1 MVINRMDR
9 INNILMEIGECM
21 RIEQGIGIKNVLK
34 IMCPGTQLRE
44 GLENILRSKTG
55 GLVVIGDE
63 EEIMKL
69 VDGGFYINS
78 EYTPT
83 YAYELAKMDGAI
95 VITRDLKRILCANAQ
110 LIPDPSIPTYETG
123 TRHRTAHRV
132 AKQTNNIVIAISQRR
147 NIITMY
153 KGDIKYV
160 LRESSVILSKANQA
174 IQTLEKYVTVL
185 ERAINNL
192 DLLEIQDLTTLFD
205 VVTSVQRTEMV
216 MRIVEEINMYILELG
231 NEGRLISM
239 QLNELIK
246 HVERD
251 GILVIKDYCKDGFE
265 YNEVYEQIQKL
276 NSSELLDLDA
286 ISKSLGY
293 GVSSLLDTLISPKG
307 YRILSKVPRIPS
319 NVIDNLIWEFKE
331 LSNIVDADIAELDNV
346 EGIGEA
352 RARAINNGLKRIK
365 EQISLKKE
373 I

>member
-1 MVINRMDR
+1 M
-9 INNILMEIGECM
+9 GECM
-21 RIEQGIGIKNVLK
+21 RIEKGIGIKDVLK

-44 GLENILRSKTG
+44 GLENILRAKTG
-55 GLVVIGDE
+55 GLIVIGDSE
-63 EEIMKL
+63 DVMRL
-69 VDGGFYINS
+69 VDGGFNINA
-78 EYTPT
+78 EYTPS
-83 YAYELAKMDGAI
+83 YVYELAKMDGAI
-95 VITRDLKRILCANAQ
+95 VISGDLKKIVCANAQ
-110 LIPDPSIPTYETG
+110 LIPDSSIPTYETG

-174 IQTLEKYVTVL
+174 IQTLEKYVAVL
-185 ERAINNL
+185 ERVINNL
-192 DLLEIQDLTTLFD
+192 NLLEFQDLTTLFD
-205 VVTSVQRTEMV
+205 VVTAVQRTEMV

-246 HVERD
+246 HIEQD
-251 GILVIKDYCKDGFE
+251 GILLIRDYCNDELE
-265 YNEVYEQIQKL
+265 YSDVYEHIQKL
-276 NSSELLDLDA
+276 NSAELVDLDA
-286 ISKSLGY
+286 IARTLGY
-293 GVSSLLDTLISPKG
+293 GAIPLIDTLISPKG

-319 NVIDNLIWEFKE
+319 NVIDNLIKEFRE
-331 LSNIVDADIAELDNV
+331 LSNVIEADIEDLDKV

-352 RARAINNGLKRIK
+352 RATAIKNGLKRIK